1 MLPMV
6 GEVVGQGEE
15 VEGQEQEVERVV
27 AEVEVVEEGVVEILV
42 T

>member
-6 GEVVGQGEE
+6 GEGVGLGEE
-15 VEGQEQEVERVV
+15 EQEVEGVV